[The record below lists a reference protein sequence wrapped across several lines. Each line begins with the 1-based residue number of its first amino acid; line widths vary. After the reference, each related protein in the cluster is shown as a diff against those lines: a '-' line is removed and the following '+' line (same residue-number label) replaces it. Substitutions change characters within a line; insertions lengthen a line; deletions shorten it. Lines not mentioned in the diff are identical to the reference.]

1 MDYTEA
7 ELEARIFP
15 SVDIDPMDL
24 MDDEWVIDT
33 ESDCEAEPYED
44 ESWMDGDALASA
56 GFGNGAIRE
65 FVVYA
70 KMTVVEGRW
79 RRRTS

>member
-24 MDDEWVIDT
+24 MEDDWVIDT
-33 ESDCEAEPYED
+33 SSDCDTEDSEPYED
-44 ESWMDGDALASA
+44 ESWMDENALASA
-56 GFGNGAIRE
+56 GFGNDEDYGGGGE
-65 FVVYA
+65 D
-70 KMTVVEGRW
+70 W
-79 RRRTS
+79 

>member
-33 ESDCEAEPYED
+33 ESDCEAGNGD

-56 GFGNGAIRE
+56 GFGTDEDYGG
-65 FVVYA
+65 YDD
-70 KMTVVEGRW
+70 GDW
-79 RRRTS
+79 